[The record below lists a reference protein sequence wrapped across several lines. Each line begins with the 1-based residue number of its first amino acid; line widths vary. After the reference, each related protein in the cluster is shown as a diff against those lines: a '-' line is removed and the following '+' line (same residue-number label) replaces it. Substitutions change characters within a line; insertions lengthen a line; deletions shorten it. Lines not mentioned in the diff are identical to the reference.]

1 MKLFK
6 PTLVALSLVAVMGCQ
21 QEAKKEEEKA
31 VVLETEA
38 QKQAYSLGA
47 QLGDSMKQ
55 NLAQFKELSVELDQE
70 IVLQGYLDGL
80 AGKTTIEK
88 EEVRALLGNLEQTLM
103 AKKQEQDAAKAKAAL
118 EAGQKYLDENAK
130 KEGVQVTESGIQ
142 YQVITE
148 GTGEKPTATDMV
160 IVHYVGTLINGD
172 EFDSSVKRGEPA
184 KFRLNQVIAGWT
196 EGVQLMSVGSK
207 FKFTIPAH
215 LAYGERATHTIPA
228 NSVLNFEVEL
238 LEIVKPKEPIEVGE

>member
-21 QEAKKEEEKA
+21 QEAKKEEPA

-55 NLAQFKELSVELDQE
+55 NLTQFKEFSVELDE
-70 IVLQGYLDGL
+70 ALILKGYQDGL
-80 AGKTTIEK
+80 AGKATIEK
-88 EEVRALLGNLEQTLM
+88 EEIRALLGNLEQTLM
-103 AKKQEQDAAKAKAAL
+103 AKKKEHEAAEALANL
-118 EAGQKYLDENAK
+118 EAGQKYLEENAK

-142 YQVITE
+142 YQVISE
-148 GTGEKPTATDMV
+148 GTGEKPAATDTV
-160 IVHYVGTLINGD
+160 KVHYVGTLINGD
-172 EFDSSVKRGEPA
+172 EFDSSVKRGQPST
-184 KFRLNQVIAGWT
+184 FPLNRVIAGWT
-196 EGVQLMSVGSK
+196 EGVQLMPVGSK

-215 LAYGERATHTIPA
+215 LAYGERATPTIPG
-228 NSVLNFEVEL
+228 NSVLNFEIEL
-238 LEIVKPKEPIEVGE
+238 LEIIKPKEPIDLGE

>member
-21 QEAKKEEEKA
+21 QEAKKEEPA

-55 NLAQFKELSVELDQE
+55 NLTQFKEFSVELDE
-70 IVLQGYLDGL
+70 ALILKGYQDGL
-80 AGKTTIEK
+80 AGKATIEK
-88 EEVRALLGNLEQTLM
+88 EEIRALLGNLEQTLM
-103 AKKQEQDAAKAKAAL
+103 AKKKEHEAAQALANL
-118 EAGQKYLDENAK
+118 EAGQKYLEENAK

-142 YQVITE
+142 YQVISE
-148 GTGEKPTATDMV
+148 GTGEKPAAADTV
-160 IVHYVGTLINGD
+160 KVHYVGTLINGD
-172 EFDSSVKRGEPA
+172 EFDSSVKRGQPST
-184 KFRLNQVIAGWT
+184 FPLNRVIAGWT
-196 EGVQLMSVGSK
+196 EGVQLMPVGSK

-215 LAYGERATHTIPA
+215 LAYGERATPTIPG
-228 NSVLNFEVEL
+228 NSVLNFEIEL
-238 LEIVKPKEPIEVGE
+238 LEIIKPKEPIDLGE

>member
-21 QEAKKEEEKA
+21 QEAKKEEPA

-55 NLAQFKELSVELDQE
+55 NLTQFKEFSVELDE
-70 IVLQGYLDGL
+70 ALILKGYQDGL
-80 AGKTTIEK
+80 AGKATIEK
-88 EEVRALLGNLEQTLM
+88 EEIRALLGNLEQTLM
-103 AKKQEQDAAKAKAAL
+103 AKKKEQEAAEALANL
-118 EAGQKYLDENAK
+118 EAGQKYLEENAK

-142 YQVITE
+142 YQVISE
-148 GTGEKPTATDMV
+148 GTGEKPAATDTV
-160 IVHYVGTLINGD
+160 KVHYVGTLINGD
-172 EFDSSVKRGEPA
+172 EFDSSVKRGQPST
-184 KFRLNQVIAGWT
+184 FPLNRVIAGWT
-196 EGVQLMSVGSK
+196 EGVQLMPVGSK

-215 LAYGERATHTIPA
+215 LAYGERATPTIPG
-228 NSVLNFEVEL
+228 NSVLNFEIEL
-238 LEIVKPKEPIEVGE
+238 LEIIKPKEPIDLGE